1 MIEKNKY
8 SFVFLPNKMDSG
20 WIYAFSNPQMP
31 ELLKIG
37 MTTRDIEERLKDVN
51 NTWNPYD
58 FKIEIAKYVYDVK
71 KKEKDLHL
79 ILTKYAERVNPNKE
93 FFRISIK
100 ELTLFFNLID
110 GKYYNIKDDIVRCR
124 NIQKCF
130 IDKQKIRHKIGDN
143 VWEGIYYSE
152 KNIILSNEKEYGGRS
167 PLNQFVINHYKTI
180 RPDRTCQANAW
191 AECEIYVKDKW
202 ISTFSLNEVI

>member
-1 MIEKNKY
+1 M
-8 SFVFLPNKMDSG
+8 
-20 WIYAFSNPQMP
+20 
-31 ELLKIG
+31 
-37 MTTRDIEERLKDVN
+37 
-51 NTWNPYD
+51 
-58 FKIEIAKYVYDVK
+58 
-71 KKEKDLHL
+71 HL

-143 VWEGIYYSE
+143 VWKGIYYSE

-167 PLNQFVINHYKTI
+167 PLNQFVIGMLQMYEGKFDLAIESYRKFLQSN
-180 RPDRTCQANAW
+180 P
-191 AECEIYVKDKW
+191 KD
-202 ISTFSLNEVI
+202 IITTSALALHSLPFTSSIF